1 MDKEIRTVDMLDK
14 MVSRPATNSNLF
26 RQQLHQ
32 ITQFTTATEEIYE
45 RMERLNAEGLVRP
58 SEAQAF
64 ILLMEGFLD
73 CVDEALGVANHEMQ
87 GIRTGVTEYHDLPEA
102 FQRTAPRH

>member
-26 RQQLHQ
+26 RQKLHQ
-32 ITQFTTATEEIYE
+32 IIQFTTATAETYE
-45 RMERLNAEGLVRP
+45 RMERLNVEGLVRP

-73 CVDEALGVANHEMQ
+73 CVEEALGVANADLTY
-87 GIRTGVTEYHDLPEA
+87 IRTSSTEYHDLPEA